1 MNLGTKITI
10 YKFTPQVFT
19 LTLYVTKPNI
29 NHFVHR
35 HVYCIFPVFQTVVT
49 ERIAL
54 RTIQISSQPFF
65 HIKTKWHTAT
75 LTISLAHFKFKSM
88 IIKEDTSLR

>member
-1 MNLGTKITI
+1 MGIHIVFI
-10 YKFTPQVFT
+10 YVF
-19 LTLYVTKPNI
+19 KPNI
-29 NHFVHR
+29 NHLVHR
-35 HVYCIFPVFQTVVT
+35 HVNCIFPIFQTVVT
-49 ERIAL
+49 ECIAF

-88 IIKEDTSLR
+88 IIKKNTSLR